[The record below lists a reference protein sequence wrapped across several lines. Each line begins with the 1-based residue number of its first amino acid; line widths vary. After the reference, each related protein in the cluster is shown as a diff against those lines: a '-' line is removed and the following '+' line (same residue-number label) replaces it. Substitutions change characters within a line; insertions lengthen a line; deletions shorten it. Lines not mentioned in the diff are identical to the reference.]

1 MQKEQSFKASIG
13 QDFIQMTILMLA
25 SVVAVYK
32 SPSFVRDAFFLV
44 PLYLAFKSKKD
55 YFWFAYF
62 FLLLQTP
69 VYFFITKTQ
78 ADLFRLPFYTIANG
92 LSFTVSD
99 LFLFVSLYK
108 AYKSTEIR
116 QFFFSKPLG
125 FFIYY
130 ILFLSIPV
138 SMVIGVDFGS
148 FMNSL
153 RSFFYY
159 GFIFSFVKLIKDP
172 KDIIL
177 FGYLLAPFCIGELVD
192 QFHYLVTEKHLIQL
206 MESRIEI
213 KKHLASVSGGVRILP
228 SGLMVMFYTIIFGG
242 QIQGNKKYELFR
254 GLGGI
259 LMLIVFLSFV
269 LSNTRAWLTMA
280 GVAIILFNVIS
291 GTLIKTVL
299 QSSILVVLLISI
311 VFYFGWIDF
320 KFLEGV
326 FERYSVVFNIIGGG
340 TEGLNDYRNLDTF
353 ADRINNDIP
362 RVLEAASVSPVIGV
376 GLSRVYFENYSS
388 DVGFVNTILTYGY
401 IGFIFFLGMFLKLI
415 YKLNQERKK
424 VKKFNF
430 LERRLLSSVFVAFSA
445 IIVGYIT
452 TWDFFTFF
460 PWKIFTVALLLG
472 IADNVYSI
480 NSNRLS
486 ESTE

>member
-13 QDFIQMTILMLA
+13 QDFIYMTLLMFA
-25 SVVAVYK
+25 SVIAVYK
-32 SPSFVRDAFFLV
+32 SPGFVRDAFFLL
-44 PLYLAFKSKKD
+44 PLYLSYKSKKD

-62 FLLLQTP
+62 FLLLQAP
-69 VYFFITKTQ
+69 VYFFVTKTQ

-92 LSFTVSD
+92 LSFTVTD
-99 LFLFVSLYK
+99 LFLFLSLYK
-108 AYKSTEIR
+108 AYMSSDLR

-130 ILFLSIPV
+130 ILFLSIPI

-153 RSFFYY
+153 RSFVYY

-172 KDIIL
+172 KEIIR
-177 FGYLLAPFCIGELVD
+177 FGYLLAPYSIGELVD
-192 QFHYLVTEKHLIQL
+192 QFHYMLTEKHLIQL
-206 MESRIEI
+206 LESRIDI
-213 KKHLASVSGGVRILP
+213 NKHLASVSGGIRVLP
-228 SGLMVMFYTIIFGG
+228 SALMVMFYTILFGG

-259 LMLIVFLSFV
+259 LMLIVFLSFI

-280 GVAIILFNVIS
+280 GIAILLFNFIS

-299 QSSILVVLLISI
+299 QSSVLILILGSV
-311 VFYFGWIDF
+311 VFYYGWIDM

-326 FERYSVVFNIIGGG
+326 FDRYSVVFDIIGGG
-340 TEGLNDYRNLDTF
+340 TEGLNDYRTLDTF
-353 ADRINNDIP
+353 GDRINNDIP
-362 RVLEAASVSPVIGV
+362 KVLEAASVSPVIGV

-401 IGFIFFLGMFLKLI
+401 IGFIFFFGMFLKLI
-415 YKLNQERKK
+415 YKLNKQRKRVKVFDLLERK
-424 VKKFNF
+424 
-430 LERRLLSSVFVAFSA
+430 LLASVFVGFTA
-445 IIVGYIT
+445 IIVGYLT

-460 PWKIFTVALLLG
+460 PWKIFMVALLLG
-472 IADNVYSI
+472 IADSVYSL
-480 NSNRLS
+480 NQNKVV